1 MRPKHFHLFFFRRR
15 ECARSSE
22 DGSAMGAIA
31 AVRRRQPTGSVPL
44 SAVGRS
50 GWSVAFTVQ
59 RLVADPD
66 SATPARSFDVVGHLL
81 LLLVGGR
88 SCHWSRPA
96 RLPRMRIVAQIRS
109 RRRIG
114 FDVASV
120 SRNSALSAMGR
131 KSSLP
136 PSRPR
141 RRRAF
146 RKIPGARE
154 LFSSTQGT
162 SLTTR
167 SPKWST

>member
-1 MRPKHFHLFFFRRR
+1 VRPKHFLVFCRRR

-59 RLVADPD
+59 RFVADPD
-66 SATPARSFDVVGHLL
+66 SATTRSFDVVGRLL

-88 SCHWSRPA
+88 SCHWSGPA

-120 SRNSALSAMGR
+120 SRNSALFAMGR

-154 LFSSTQGT
+154 LFSFTQGT